1 MRNGFWTEI
10 MGLPSNCACRPA
22 IRPFSWTILWRVCLD
37 GIRERRGK
45 VREDMPW
52 VEGQEEDA
60 DFLAFIRAYPIQSHP
75 KVLELLARYSE
86 KETHIFRD
94 RSEAGAFLEML

>member
-1 MRNGFWTEI
+1 MDSGRKLWVYHRIALAGLRYGFFLDYPVE
-10 MGLPSNCACRPA
+10 
-22 IRPFSWTILWRVCLD
+22 VCLD

-52 VEGQEEDA
+52 VEGEQEEDA
-60 DFLAFIRAYPIQSHP
+60 DFLAFIRAYPIQSRP

-94 RSEAGAFLEML
+94 RSEADAFLEML